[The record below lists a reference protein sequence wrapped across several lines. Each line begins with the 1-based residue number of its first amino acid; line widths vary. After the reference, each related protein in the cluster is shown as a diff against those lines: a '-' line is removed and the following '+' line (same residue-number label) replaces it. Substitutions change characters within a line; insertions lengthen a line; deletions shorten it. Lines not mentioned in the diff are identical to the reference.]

1 MFAFVFDHS
10 LFEFEYATP
19 QFDPLLALPPQ
30 RRSSVLPSTFFC
42 PTARFRSLLGLC
54 LNLCLCY
61 TCLLFVLFVVV
72 SLPVSLRCL
81 GAPPVPRTG
90 RLRLASRARCG
101 CRYAPVWRTLACV
114 MPLSQLRLRS
124 AVLRNKRGE
133 SRRSQ
138 PCSTIR
144 GSNSSTPHRRT
155 TQRRRNR
162 PNGEAV
168 L

>member
-61 TCLLFVLFVVV
+61 TCLLFVLFVVA
-72 SLPVSLRCL
+72 SLPVSLRSL
-81 GAPPVPRTG
+81 DAPPVPRTG

-133 SRRSQ
+133 SRRAHSR
-138 PCSTIR
+138 STIR
-144 GSNSSTPHRRT
+144 SSNTSTPHRSS
-155 TQRRRNR
+155 TQSWRNR
-162 PNGEAV
+162 SNGEAV

>member
-133 SRRSQ
+133 SRRPHS
-138 PCSTIR
+138 CTTIR
-144 GSNSSTPHRRT
+144 RSNSSTPHRST
-155 TQRRRNR
+155 THSWRHR
-162 PNGEAV
+162 PKGEAV

>member
-61 TCLLFVLFVVV
+61 TCLLFVLFVVF
-72 SLPVSLRCL
+72 LPVSLRCL

-133 SRRSQ
+133 SRGTQ
-138 PCSTIR
+138 PCTTIR
-144 GSNSSTPHRRT
+144 SSNARTPHRRT
-155 TQRRRNR
+155 TQRWRHR
-162 PNGEAV
+162 PKGEAV

>member
-72 SLPVSLRCL
+72 YLPVSLRCL
-81 GAPPVPRTG
+81 GAPPVLRTG

-133 SRRSQ
+133 SRCAHS
-138 PCSTIR
+138 CTTIR
-144 GSNSSTPHRRT
+144 GTKTSTPHRRAT
-155 TQRRRNR
+155 HCRRYR
-162 PNGEAV
+162 PKGEAV

>member
-10 LFEFEYATP
+10 LLEFEYATP

-133 SRRSQ
+133 SRGSHS
-138 PCSTIR
+138 CSTKR
-144 GSNSSTPHRRT
+144 CSKSRTPHRRPT
-155 TQRRRNR
+155 HCWRSR
-162 PNGEAV
+162 PKREAV

>member
-124 AVLRNKRGE
+124 SVLRNKRGE
-133 SRRSQ
+133 SR
-138 PCSTIR
+138 CSHSCTSIR
-144 GSNSSTPHRRT
+144 CPNPSTPHRSPTHSWRY
-155 TQRRRNR
+155 R